1 VAEQGAFGMRMAK
14 VLDLDSAPSITVK
27 TLHKAQL
34 AVTRLRCETGL
45 FEKTKPI
52 ASEKAFLVSLQLRE
66 IPFHQLW
73 LRGKPV
79 PVGHYPERA
88 VSVVDLEQDPRAY
101 LPDPFDCL
109 QFYVTRAALDEVASE
124 NGARR
129 IETLRW
135 SYGAIDPVTSQLSM
149 TILPALE
156 RPHETSRL
164 FIDHAVYA
172 LNAHFAHA
180 YGGMRPASVNIRG
193 GLAPWQERRCKEI
206 MRECEDEQISLA
218 HLAGECRLSR
228 SHFARAFKKTTGQ
241 SPHRWLLEH
250 RLGTAKHMLI
260 NTQSSISDVAF
271 AAGFADQSHLTRVF
285 SKMVGAPPG
294 AWRRAMRNS

>member
-1 VAEQGAFGMRMAK
+1 MRMARY
-14 VLDLDSAPSITVK
+14 LDLDSAPSITVN

-34 AVTRLRCETGL
+34 AVTRLRSDSGL
-45 FEKTKPI
+45 FDKTKSI
-52 ASEKAFLVSLQLRE
+52 AGEKSFLVSLQLRE
-66 IPFHQLW
+66 IPFHELW
-73 LRGKPV
+73 LRGRPV
-79 PVGHYPERA
+79 PVGHYPEGA
-88 VSVVDLEQDPRAY
+88 VSAVDLEQDPRAY

-109 QFYVTRAALDEVASE
+109 QFYVTRAALDEVANE
-124 NGARR
+124 NGARH
-129 IETLRW
+129 IDALRW
-135 SYGAIDPVTSQLSM
+135 PFGAVDPVTGQLGM

-180 YGGMRPASVNIRG
+180 YGGMRPATANIRG

-218 HLAGECRLSR
+218 HLARECRLSR
-228 SHFARAFKKTTGQ
+228 SHFARAFKKTTGL

-250 RLGTAKHMLI
+250 RLGTAKDMLL
-260 NTQSSISDVAF
+260 NTRSPISDIAF
-271 AAGFADQSHLTRVF
+271 ASGFADQSHLTRVF
-285 SKMVGAPPG
+285 SRLVGAPPG
-294 AWRRAMRNS
+294 AWRRAMRNG